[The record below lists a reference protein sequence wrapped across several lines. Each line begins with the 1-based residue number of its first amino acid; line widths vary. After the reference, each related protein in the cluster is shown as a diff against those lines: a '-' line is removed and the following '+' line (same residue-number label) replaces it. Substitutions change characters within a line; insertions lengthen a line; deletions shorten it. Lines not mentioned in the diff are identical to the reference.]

1 MPFITFLFA
10 YCATAL
16 VVSYLA
22 DRLSALLL
30 SLYILFMPHLCPLI
44 FKFMIK
50 LLEFLIAL
58 ILVLGLYILEKMA
71 CTFDV
76 PDLTVIDTKF

>member
-1 MPFITFLFA
+1 
-10 YCATAL
+10 
-16 VVSYLA
+16 
-22 DRLSALLL
+22 
-30 SLYILFMPHLCPLI
+30 
-44 FKFMIK
+44 MIK